1 MRCILPVKKH
11 PIKIATLRTGLTS
24 HTIRIWEKRYNA
36 IRPDRSEGNRRLY
49 SDGDIAHLQLLH
61 RATLDGHRIGD
72 IAHLSTDELQLLSAS
87 LATASPPLQKRHANT
102 EAADHIES
110 ALTAIRQLDAS
121 GLESELMRAD
131 LHLGHAQLVEQV
143 IEPLMR
149 RIGELWHEGSM
160 RIADEHLA
168 SAVVRRFI
176 DGIRHG
182 LQADSNAPHL
192 VVTTPAGQM
201 HEIGALLVST
211 LAAAANWRVTYMGPN
226 LPAEEIAIAAQAN
239 RARAVALSIVYP
251 VDDPALGHEL
261 LKLRQAL
268 DENIAIVVGGRAAQN
283 YQPILARINAVQLSA
298 LTDLRPQ
305 LHALPATE
313 TSE

>member
-1 MRCILPVKKH
+1 
-11 PIKIATLRTGLTS
+11 
-24 HTIRIWEKRYNA
+24 
-36 IRPDRSEGNRRLY
+36 
-49 SDGDIAHLQLLH
+49 
-61 RATLDGHRIGD
+61 
-72 IAHLSTDELQLLSAS
+72 
-87 LATASPPLQKRHANT
+87 
-102 EAADHIES
+102 
-110 ALTAIRQLDAS
+110 
-121 GLESELMRAD
+121 MRAD